1 MVCSNFVVMSSFSFP
16 PIRLQIAHMS
26 FCCAFSVDGAILP
39 SDQAPVRSSGADDNY
54 LGKGK
59 FIKFAPML

>member
-1 MVCSNFVVMSSFSFP
+1 MVMSSFSFP

-39 SDQAPVRSSGADDNY
+39 SEQVPARSSGADDNY
-54 LGKGK
+54 LGHGK
-59 FIKFAPML
+59 LINFAPML